1 MITQEKEN
9 KKITAKCIE
18 NSRKKKT
25 KTLTQT
31 LNAQAKE
38 TSRRT
43 KINIQKQRATCPPS
57 SPITRIYSMIE
68 RTGALQR
75 LCGKELG

>member
-9 KKITAKCIE
+9 KKITAKMYRE
-18 NSRKKKT
+18 FSEKT

-43 KINIQKQRATCPPS
+43 KINIQKQRATCPSS

-75 LCGKELG
+75 LCRKELG